1 MIIPHDLGL
10 HARSTRKADGKL
22 LRGVCRSEGSMET
35 FLVSAQMYQT
45 GIVVLWISFALAGL
59 FFCCSA
65 NLSPFQCNLPLKNS
79 SLPCV
84 FNSLPIC
91 Y

>member
-65 NLSPFQCNLPLKNS
+65 NLTLLSMQLTAEKQQLT
-79 SLPCV
+79 LR
-84 FNSLPIC
+84 I
-91 Y
+91 